1 MAYQEFSEGQSPD
14 QVRSAVVHSSG
25 AQAALQDLYHDV
37 LGRDIDASG
46 LTTYETVK
54 NYTSDQLQA
63 VANGFQATF
72 LSAGNGLDSLMPK
85 TQNYWLGLA
94 ATVAVMVTPPG
105 EAVAAADL
113 LAVGGG
119 ELLATAL
126 DGELDTATVYSAT
139 GASVSGLVAG
149 ASATFDELAAFDPQI
164 SGATLQP
171 DANTTV
177 TQVARTRYQKA
188 NLNFSGGNQAAVE
201 TFFRK
206 LTGYKGSLKNAQ
218 VASFGNGGV
227 VYSVST
233 PRAFPPKTGSVE
245 MF

>member
-1 MAYQEFSEGQSPD
+1 M
-14 QVRSAVVHSSG
+14 
-25 AQAALQDLYHDV
+25 
-37 LGRDIDASG
+37 
-46 LTTYETVK
+46 
-54 NYTSDQLQA
+54 
-63 VANGFQATF
+63 
-72 LSAGNGLDSLMPK
+72 
-85 TQNYWLGLA
+85 
-94 ATVAVMVTPPG
+94 
-105 EAVAAADL
+105 
-113 LAVGGG
+113 
-119 ELLATAL
+119 

-164 SGATLQP
+164 SGAILQP

-233 PRAFPPKTGSVE
+233 PRGVVSLRNVSASGKEWTIQFDPILSNGVRKMKFDFNGAFL
-245 MF
+245 